1 MAKAKARVSDAASDV
16 HAQIRETV
24 QAIDALW
31 TTRVVISLEEE
42 ARTQDDHDAKVRVLE
57 ERLDALGEQLPA
69 VNPTLQERCRWRWW
83 RGTTLATPRR
93 KAASLTTPTWT
104 WKCKTYGRQG

>member
-42 ARTQDDHDAKVRVLE
+42 ARTQDDHDARSACSRNGLM
-57 ERLDALGEQLPA
+57 
-69 VNPTLQERCRWRWW
+69 RW
-83 RGTTLATPRR
+83 
-93 KAASLTTPTWT
+93 ASSFRP
-104 WKCKTYGRQG
+104 